1 MTMAITP
8 DGKTL
13 YVSNYAT
20 CGSGQYV
27 ALGDSYS
34 SGLGAGDTVTPIRT
48 ATGRPGHAIADGTV
62 TPIRTTTKK
71 AGRAIRVGRGP
82 WVITITP

>member
-20 CGSGQYV
+20 CG
-27 ALGDSYS
+27 